1 MRNQRPVSRAG
12 EFVAAKRRRQ
22 IWTKAVGVLACV
34 VVFCTTYALILPA
47 ITLESGAHC
56 GYVEHQH
63 TDECYTQQLICGIEA
78 QEEQEG
84 QESVQG
90 HVHTGECYG
99 EVETLVCDQ
108 PESGGHTHTETC
120 YDAEGALTC
129 GQEES
134 EGHTHTAECYAVESV
149 LTCGQEEGQPEAAQ
163 PHVHTEACYGPV
175 LTCEL
180 EEHTHTDA
188 CYVDVTADLET
199 AADWEATLPAEL
211 TGVWTDD
218 LIAVAESQL
227 GYTESTVNYTL
238 TEDGSHKGYTR
249 YGAWYG
255 MPYEDWCAMFA
266 SFCLNY
272 AGIPA
277 ESMPRASACQSW
289 IDTLS
294 SESWNLYVAVERQE
308 GSSDSTEDSYLPD
321 PGNLVFFDFNGDGAS
336 DHVGIVAEY
345 NEATLMKGAELKTIE
360 GNSSSK
366 VQYVTYDPADP
377 AIMGY
382 AMLPENLTTLTYA
395 GEDYTVAVAYGLDA
409 ELPENVELSAAEYAK
424 DSETYLARYAEA
436 AALYGWT
443 EDKTDSIRLFDVGL
457 YVDGQEVE
465 PAAPVRVT
473 ITYTGA
479 DGRGIDQVTHFGRQE
494 TETVDA
500 ASTYADGQP
509 STEFS
514 LNSFSDIMLL
524 SVETLTG
531 ASLTGHTFALVNP
544 ANNMIMTATAD
555 GNYLAGASYVND
567 ETNTNTSVIFTQK
580 NGYFYTARIKNDGSP
595 LSVDEFN
602 NSYVV
607 WSVVQ
612 GTGNNNRNYYLCA
625 NDTQYLSISNNG
637 SLTLVNNMNEA
648 SAVTFTSNNGNT
660 MVRITDN
667 NSYAINQYGG
677 KTYFGSWP
685 GGGSSN
691 EYFYL
696 VDAVEEATVTTVDG
710 MVPKGT
716 VINVFDYW
724 ARNNGPLYDGYGEL
738 IGGDYTWSYPEG
750 KDATNY
756 TIEGDN
762 RLLGINTDH
771 SLKFT
776 RHGSLDLDVEINKGG
791 FRQGIVEKTL
801 VDGYPY
807 LAANTGV
814 TPESLSYLFDPD
826 AQTDYRNVYRN
837 TQGLLQSIDGYYVY
851 DSTQN
856 YAELDTSTNE
866 FTLYSV
872 PGVYGAGSFGQ
883 FFPFDSFEKAEFAS
897 AISDE
902 LNHYFGMTLTAR
914 FIQRYG
920 GHTTSARDEDMIFEF
935 SGDDDVWIFIDDVLV
950 ADLGGIRSAA
960 SVSINFSTGAVTIT
974 YGNMDYSTTL
984 SAAFGAANK
993 EPSGGWADADGNR
1006 IFADNTYHTL
1016 KFYYLERGNSASN
1029 LKLKYNLSDY
1039 PVTGITKVNQNGAA
1053 VAGAE
1058 FKVYK
1063 ANDDYSIIGDTA
1075 VYTGTTDANGEMIFA
1090 DKDGVAYT
1098 MAELYNMF
1106 GEYFVLK
1113 ETGVPAG
1120 YRVVSDEIH
1129 MRIINQKV
1137 MVCENTPQSGVYASA
1152 NLKVAAPNTIM
1163 LVNGD
1168 AREIVTETAGQAA
1181 LKGRVFAVV
1190 LQYVGPRD
1198 VNGNATELNKQSS
1211 WLPVYG
1217 TDESGFQTMP
1227 VSAPNDSAAFITAAI
1242 DAAKLYR
1249 ESQNV
1254 FALEGSGSVEGTLV
1268 GMPGDITKYY
1278 YMLDANSKGQTEYT
1292 IAYYYTEADS
1302 LEDANSKNTTRINAD
1317 VYEQG
1322 GTTTSQYAFDRLFG
1336 AEIEV
1341 PNLVNRLI
1349 VQKTDDEG
1357 NLVNGATFALYSAGE
1372 DTDSYMYYIA
1382 TDGTHLYLDDDGNA
1396 FTGGPAAD
1404 LGGTLAG
1411 TYSVDETTGAITVTG
1426 ANGKTAYTVTPLD
1439 VQTTAYNQAAGEA
1452 GSAIFGLTK
1461 DDNGNLTVGKALEQG
1476 TYCVREIK
1484 APDGYAINTV
1494 PAKVLVN
1501 ATGIYA
1507 NAGTADDG
1515 ITVLRGPGY
1524 LVSNLSKFAYEGK
1537 NDTDNSLTWIV
1548 EMMRISGADANG
1560 NTFAKLIGSL
1570 DDKDDVDWDYISTNG
1585 AKSESDMTN
1594 VWSDAHRVYLIY
1606 NPDSDG
1612 SLFNYGIDK
1621 DYYKDKLTYTDDRI
1635 DALNRRLSTEVG
1647 WSYYEIYQNYVYGSD
1662 MAGNSVYTDYFND
1675 GAGGYLEIAN
1685 LFSRSTYIRVA
1696 DSKVAD
1702 LEISKTVSGESASTQ
1717 EFTFNVGLYSA
1728 YTDSE
1733 NNSPLTDE
1741 YTFTVYDVGEDGSRT
1756 PAMDKDGKAITG
1768 TIIGSAKI
1776 PLKNGQVAVIE
1787 DVNVD
1792 DAVYYT
1798 VTETAVE
1805 GYTTQYSIN
1814 GNAVVTGPATGGQTL
1829 SWSSNGTNVTT
1840 VAYTNTYH
1848 PPVALTILKQE
1859 TGTNIPLP
1867 NAEFV
1872 LYYTTDD
1879 GTNYYYYKGGDWK
1892 PLDTGETEA
1901 TYKLTTDESGEIEIP
1916 VLPVGEYQL
1925 KEIKAP
1931 DGYNLLT
1938 SEITLTVTDTSMTSS
1953 ESNWL
1958 SGEKR
1963 VYTQT
1968 VYNSVGIALP
1978 NTGGPGTWLYT
1989 TAGLLLMCGAACLL
2003 YRSKSCGKEDER
2015 GTP

>member
-63 TDECYTQQLICGIEA
+63 TDECYTRQLICGIEA
-78 QEEQEG
+78 QVEQEG

-129 GQEES
+129 GLEES

-211 TGVWTDD
+211 TGVWADD

-272 AGIPA
+272 ADIPT

-294 SESWNLYVAVERQE
+294 GESWNLYVTVERQE
-308 GSSDSTEDSYLPD
+308 GSSDLTEDSYLPD
-321 PGNLVFFDFNGDGAS
+321 PGDLVFFDFNRDGAS

-345 NEATLMKGAELKTIE
+345 NEATLLKGAELKTIE

-395 GEDYTVAVAYGLDA
+395 GEDYTVAVAYGPDA
-409 ELPENVELSAAEYAK
+409 ELPETVELSAAEYAK

-436 AALYGWT
+436 TALYGWT
-443 EDKTDSIRLFDVGL
+443 EDEDMTEVFRLFDIGFFA
-457 YVDGQEVE
+457 DSEEIE
-465 PAAPVRVT
+465 PAAPVQVT
-473 ITYTGA
+473 VTYAGQA
-479 DGRGIDQVTHFGRQE
+479 SGRSYQVTHFGDAE
-494 TETVDA
+494 TETVEA
-500 ASTYADGQP
+500 ASAYADGSQ
-509 STEFS
+509 TVDFA
-514 LNSFSDIMLL
+514 LNSFSDVGIMPLAEP
-524 SVETLTG
+524 STL
-531 ASLTGHTFALVNP
+531 
-544 ANNMIMTATAD
+544 
-555 GNYLAGASYVND
+555 
-567 ETNTNTSVIFTQK
+567 
-580 NGYFYTARIKNDGSP
+580 
-595 LSVDEFN
+595 
-602 NSYVV
+602 
-607 WSVVQ
+607 
-612 GTGNNNRNYYLCA
+612 
-625 NDTQYLSISNNG
+625 
-637 SLTLVNNMNEA
+637 
-648 SAVTFTSNNGNT
+648 
-660 MVRITDN
+660 
-667 NSYAINQYGG
+667 
-677 KTYFGSWP
+677 
-685 GGGSSN
+685 
-691 EYFYL
+691 
-696 VDAVEEATVTTVDG
+696 DG

-716 VINVFDYW
+716 TINLFDYW
-724 ARNNGPLYDGYGEL
+724 ARNDGPLYDVDGEL
-738 IGGDYTWSYPEG
+738 IGGDYTWSYPAG

-762 RLLGINTDH
+762 RSLGINAGH

-776 RHGSLDLDVEINKGG
+776 RYGYYDAVINQSG
-791 FRQGIVEKTL
+791 FQQGIVQNTL

-807 LAANTGV
+807 LAANMIV
-814 TPESLSYLFDPD
+814 NNIEVQQESLAYLFDPD
-826 AQTDYRNVYRN
+826 KDTANRRVYRN

-856 YAELDTSTNE
+856 YAELDTTTNS

-872 PGVYGAGSFGQ
+872 PAVSGAGSTGQ
-883 FFPFDSFEKAEFAS
+883 FFPFDSFEKAELAS
-897 AISDE
+897 AVSDE

-974 YGNMDYSTTL
+974 YGNKDYSTTL
-984 SAAFGAANK
+984 SEAFGAANK
-993 EPSGGWADADGNR
+993 EPSGGWADAGGNR

-1163 LVNGD
+1163 LVNGET
-1168 AREIVTETAGQAA
+1168 REIVTETAGQAA

-1198 VNGNATELNKQSS
+1198 DNGNATDLNKQSS

-1227 VSAPNDSAAFITAAI
+1227 VSAPIDRDAFITAAI

-1254 FALEGSGSVEGTLV
+1254 FTLEGSGSVEGTLV

-1278 YMLDANSKGQTEYT
+1278 YMLDANSKGQAEYT

-1322 GTTTSQYAFDRLFG
+1322 GTTISQYAFDRLFG

-1357 NLVNGATFALYSAGE
+1357 NLVNGATFALFSVGE
-1372 DTDSYMYYIA
+1372 DTNGTNCYMYYIA
-1382 TDGTHLYLDDDGNA
+1382 DGDAKTPLYLDDDGNA
-1396 FTGGPAAD
+1396 FTGGPAEGE
-1404 LGGTLAG
+1404 GGTLAG
-1411 TYSVDETTGAITVTG
+1411 TYKIDEETGTITVTDSTG
-1426 ANGKTAYTVTPLD
+1426 ATLYTVTALD
-1439 VQTTAYNQAAGEA
+1439 VQTTSSGTVANEP
-1452 GSAIFGLTK
+1452 GSAVFGKTS
-1461 DDNGNLTVGKALEQG
+1461 DENGNLTVGKALEQG

-1524 LVSNLSKFAYEGK
+1524 LVSNLSKFAYEGE

-1548 EMMRISGADANG
+1548 EMMRISGADADD

-1585 AKSESDMTN
+1585 AKSESDTTSI
-1594 VWSDAHRVYLIY
+1594 WSAAHRVYLIY

-1621 DYYKDKLTYTDDRI
+1621 DYYAKTDLTEDEV

-1647 WSYYEIYQNYVYGSD
+1647 WSYYEIYQNYEYGSN

-1675 GAGGYLEIAN
+1675 GAGGYLEIAD

-1733 NNSPLTDE
+1733 KNSPLTDE
-1741 YTFTVYDVGEDGSRT
+1741 YTYTVYDVGEDGSRT
-1756 PAMDKDGKAITG
+1756 LATGKDGKAITG

-1798 VTETAVE
+1798 VTETAME

-1814 GNAVVTGPATGGQTL
+1814 GNVVVTGPATGGQTL

-1848 PPVALTILKQE
+1848 PPVAMTILKQE

-1879 GTNYYYYKGGDWK
+1879 GTNYYYKGGDWK

-1958 SGEKR
+1958 SGGNR